1 MKKAGHILKIISI
14 VSSLMLLIF
23 SNGCKDNRTQELS
36 SVRNEEILS
45 EIEEYSF
52 DVTSSSEI
60 MTESY
65 EEPIT
70 TKSPDDNDEYNKKA
84 NSSSDF
90 TYEDTTEGDIR
101 ILRYNGISADV
112 IIPSRIENKVV
123 TEIGDSTFKDLAG
136 LEKVEIP
143 STVKSIGEYT
153 FYNCIGL
160 TSITLKDGLEI
171 IKKSA
176 FANCE
181 NLPELN
187 LPITLTEIQA
197 KAFSN
202 CKKLKCIEIPDSVIS
217 FGTPTDYYEGGAVFS
232 GCEALLSVKLSESQ
246 TCIPLNSFKD
256 CTSLNDI
263 KIPDS
268 VRTLEEGAF
277 VNCTS
282 LKEIIIPGSVSEINY
297 PGIGSFPD
305 GPFGDCTSLE
315 KVTINEGSLKTI
327 SYGMFGGCVSLKE
340 IIIPEN
346 IIEIGKFAFN
356 GCESLSQVKL
366 PSKLQYLD
374 INCFKK
380 CVKLSEIIIPNTC
393 IYIGE
398 GAFSGCANLSSVTL
412 PENVQAMTIEAFA
425 GCAIQEITI
434 PNNVTSF
441 DFGYCEKLKNITV
454 KGSNTELIISGYFG
468 SDLGSDF
475 NELTIYAPSGSKAE
489 TFAKENGV
497 NFSVLN

>member
-101 ILRYNGISADV
+101 ILRYNGISANV

-366 PSKLQYLD
+366 PSKLQHLD
-374 INCFKK
+374 VNCFKK
-380 CVKLSEIIIPNTC
+380 CIKLSEIIIPNTC

-434 PNNVTSF
+434 PNNITNFSF
-441 DFGYCEKLKNITV
+441 FGCEDLKNITV
-454 KGSNTELIISGYFG
+454 KGSNTKLDAGYW
-468 SDLGSDF
+468 SGSDF
-475 NELTIYAPSGSKAE
+475 DGLTIIAPSSSEAE
-489 TFAKENGV
+489 TFANERGI
-497 NFSVLN
+497 NFSLLN